1 MSRLE
6 HPVSQD
12 QLMAFVDGELP
23 EAQLSEIAEHARTC
37 PDCAAIVGDA
47 RRLSSQ
53 LAEWKSEEPAE
64 RVSER
69 VLEVLRQPRRRW
81 FGMRPVF
88 VLGGAFVA
96 LVFVFVILPP
106 ALLRSRQAEQSF
118 DLRAARLPSA
128 AMPSVEG
135 FIGQGQQGQQAQ
147 QGQRPGVAG
156 ATPTGPMVIRTVTL
170 TMITKEFDTARRRL
184 DMIVMQFQGYVDRL
198 TLTAN
203 PGAARRLSATLRL
216 PAGQTDSGLD
226 ALKKLGQLTDEAQ
239 SSSDITSQYVDL
251 NARLVNAR
259 NSEQRL
265 LGLLRD
271 RTGNLQD
278 VVAMEREIASV
289 RENIERMEA
298 QQNDLNNKVRY
309 STIQIELTEEYRA
322 QLEQPAP
329 GTGTQLRNAFVDGIR
344 SAADNTLGIAVFI
357 LRYGPALLIWTT
369 FLAALAFVL
378 WLAHRRVGIFRM

>member
-1 MSRLE
+1 
-6 HPVSQD
+6 
-12 QLMAFVDGELP
+12 
-23 EAQLSEIAEHARTC
+23 
-37 PDCAAIVGDA
+37 
-47 RRLSSQ
+47 
-53 LAEWKSEEPAE
+53 
-64 RVSER
+64 
-69 VLEVLRQPRRRW
+69 
-81 FGMRPVF
+81 
-88 VLGGAFVA
+88 
-96 LVFVFVILPP
+96 
-106 ALLRSRQAEQSF
+106 
-118 DLRAARLPSA
+118 
-128 AMPSVEG
+128 
-135 FIGQGQQGQQAQ
+135 
-147 QGQRPGVAG
+147 
-156 ATPTGPMVIRTVTL
+156 MVIRTVTL
-170 TMITKEFDTARRRL
+170 TMITREFDTARRRL

-203 PGAARRLSATLRL
+203 PGSARRLAATLRL

-289 RENIERMEA
+289 RENIERMEV

-322 QLEQPAP
+322 QLEQPTP
-329 GTGTQLRNAFVDGIR
+329 GTGAQLRNAFVDGIR

-357 LRYGPALLIWTT
+357 LRYGPALLIWITCV
-369 FLAALAFVL
+369 AGLAFVL
-378 WLAHRRVGIFRM
+378 WLARRRVGRISV